1 MNGPERAQPTTK
13 EPAQDDGQYDGGN
26 TPQQAGI
33 QRARAKQ
40 RRQTNE
46 RVQLDDPVNGPS
58 AQLPPMIA
66 QCGNDTKPDEQEKEK
81 DLRDSASG
89 YDFHVNGLGFRV
101 PGSRFWVQSSGFKF
115 W

>member
-1 MNGPERAQPTTK
+1 
-13 EPAQDDGQYDGGN
+13 
-26 TPQQAGI
+26 
-33 QRARAKQ
+33 
-40 RRQTNE
+40 
-46 RVQLDDPVNGPS
+46 
-58 AQLPPMIA
+58 MIA